1 MPTIGQYAVHVHDD
15 AGQLHSFLPGAD
27 VPGWAAKLMGKHC
40 FEGGEGE
47 FNEDGKHAPVV
58 HADAV
63 VDTHDDDGDLDGVP
77 TPRAGVKKW
86 AAYAEQHGVDV
97 EGLDKA
103 EIIAELEAADVPV
116 E

>member
-15 AGQLHSFLPGAD
+15 AGELHSFLPGAD

-63 VDTHDDDGDLDGVP
+63 VDTQGGGGP
-77 TPRAGVKKW
+77 PPRAGKGSGEDKW
-86 AAYAEQHGVDV
+86 RAYADEQGVDV
-97 EGLDKA
+97 SEAQGRDD
-103 EIIAELEAADVPV
+103 IIAELDEAGVPV

>member
-15 AGQLHSFLPGAD
+15 TGELHSFLPGAD

-40 FEGGEGE
+40 FEGGEDV

-63 VDTHDDDGDLDGVP
+63 VDTQGGDGPPPQSGPGSAKD
-77 TPRAGVKKW
+77 KW
-86 AAYAEQHGVDV
+86 ITYAEQHGVDV

-103 EIIAELEAADVPV
+103 EIIAELKEADVPV